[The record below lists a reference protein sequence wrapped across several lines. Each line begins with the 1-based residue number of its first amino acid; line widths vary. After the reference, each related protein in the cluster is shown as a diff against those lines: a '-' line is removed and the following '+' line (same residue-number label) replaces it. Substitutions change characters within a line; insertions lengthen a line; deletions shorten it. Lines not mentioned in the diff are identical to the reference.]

1 MGKCVVAFEPS
12 GKSVEVEIGTVLLDA
27 ARKADLEIPIPCGG
41 QGRCGRCK
49 VLVEHGAVDQPS
61 TVYLSAEELK
71 QGYVQACQAVVEGNA
86 VIFVPPRAVIE
97 RVVSVEKAP
106 EEVTLPVQCDW
117 RGEPTISKFF
127 LDIEPPSL
135 ADQTSDLERLKRE
148 LAKRYGIE
156 DITVN
161 LPLLRRIAST
171 LRQADWKVTT
181 VLDVGHWGLED
192 HVPPRLIDL
201 VPGDRTDGSL
211 GIAVDI
217 GTTTN
222 VVYLVDLLSGKVI
235 DIASAYNGQTSCG
248 EDVISRI
255 IYSEKKEDGLRH
267 LQSLVVKTIN
277 SLLAELSHRNE
288 IDLQEI
294 NRMTVAGNEVMIHLF
309 LAMPPESI
317 RYEPYIPTVTHPLLV
332 TAEEIG
338 IKINPQATVDCLPG
352 VGAYVGADITAGVV
366 SSGLFA
372 TDKLTVFMDVGTNG
386 EIVLGNADWL
396 ITCACSAGPAFEG
409 FGVEDG
415 MMATTGAIEE
425 VWINSDTFEPT
436 YGTIGN
442 APPRGICGSGLISL
456 LAEMFITGVIDKAG
470 KVNLD
475 LNTPWVR
482 KGEHGPEYIVAWG
495 DAPPLSPPKPALS
508 KVEGS
513 RGMKGGRKDI
523 VITEVD
529 IANLM
534 RAKAAV
540 RAGISVLLRS
550 VGLNIADIE
559 QVLIGG
565 AFGKHIEVDKAI
577 EIGLLPDM
585 PWDRFKFLGNTSILG
600 AYSALLCRDV
610 RRTVYDIAQKMTYL
624 ELSADNTFFDEF
636 NAALFLPHTDLS
648 QYPSVMTLLREQS
661 VAIS

>member
-1 MGKCVVAFEPS
+1 MSKCVVAFEPL

-61 TVYLSAEELK
+61 TVYLSAEELE

-106 EEVTLPVQCDW
+106 EEVTLPVECDW

-135 ADQTSDLERLKRE
+135 ADQTSDLDRLKRG
-148 LAKRYGIE
+148 LAKRYGID

-161 LPLLRRIAST
+161 LPLLRRIAPT
-171 LRQADWKVTT
+171 LRQADWQVTA

-201 VPGDRTDGSL
+201 VPGDRTDRSL

-222 VVYLVDLLSGKVI
+222 VVYLVDLLSGEVI

-255 IYSEKKEDGLRH
+255 IYSEKKEDGLQH

-277 SLLAELSHRNE
+277 SLLAELSHRHE

-309 LAMPPESI
+309 LALPPESI

-338 IKINPQATVDCLPG
+338 IRINPQATVDCLPG
-352 VGAYVGADITAGVV
+352 VGAYVGADITAGVL

-372 TDKLTVFMDVGTNG
+372 TDKLTVFLDVGTNG
-386 EIVLGNADWL
+386 EIVLGNADWM
-396 ITCACSAGPAFEG
+396 IACACSAGPAFEG

-415 MMATTGAIEE
+415 MMASTGAIEE
-425 VWINSDTFEPT
+425 VLINSNTREPT

-442 APPRGICGSGLISL
+442 APPKGICGSGLISL

-475 LNTPWVR
+475 LDAPRVR
-482 KGEHGPEYIVAWG
+482 EGKHGPEYVVAWG
-495 DAPPLSPPKPALS
+495 D
-508 KVEGS
+508 ETETG
-513 RGMKGGRKDI
+513 KDI

-540 RAGISVLLRS
+540 RAGISVLLRN

-565 AFGKHIEVDKAI
+565 AFGKHINIEKAI
-577 EIGLLPDM
+577 QIGLLPDM

-610 RRTVYDIAQKMTYL
+610 RRMVYDIAQKMTYL

-648 QYPSVMTLLREQS
+648 QYPSVMRLLREQGVAVSS
-661 VAIS
+661 VSI

>member
-1 MGKCVVAFEPS
+1 VSKCVVAFEPL

-49 VLVEHGAVDQPS
+49 VLVEHGVVDQPS
-61 TVYLSAEELK
+61 TVYLSAEELE

-86 VIFVPPRAVIE
+86 VIFIPPRAVIE

-117 RGEPTISKFF
+117 RGEPTISKLF

-148 LAKRYGIE
+148 LAKRYGID

-161 LPLLRRIAST
+161 LPLLRRIAPT

-201 VPGDRTDGSL
+201 VPGDRTDRSL
-211 GIAVDI
+211 GVAVDI

-255 IYSEKKEDGLRH
+255 IYSEKKEDGLQH

-277 SLLAELSHRNE
+277 SLLVELSHRNE
-288 IDLQEI
+288 VDLQEI

-425 VWINSDTFEPT
+425 VWINSDTFELT

-475 LNTPWVR
+475 LDTPWVR
-482 KGEHGPEYIVAWG
+482 KGEHGPEYVVAWG
-495 DAPPLSPPKPALS
+495 DAT
-508 KVEGS
+508 ETGE
-513 RGMKGGRKDI
+513 DI

-577 EIGLLPDM
+577 QIGLLPDM

-610 RRTVYDIAQKMTYL
+610 RRMVYDIAQKMTYL

-648 QYPSVMTLLREQS
+648 QYPSVMRLLRG
-661 VAIS
+661 

>member
-1 MGKCVVAFEPS
+1 M
-12 GKSVEVEIGTVLLDA
+12 
-27 ARKADLEIPIPCGG
+27 
-41 QGRCGRCK
+41 
-49 VLVEHGAVDQPS
+49 
-61 TVYLSAEELK
+61 
-71 QGYVQACQAVVEGNA
+71 
-86 VIFVPPRAVIE
+86 
-97 RVVSVEKAP
+97 
-106 EEVTLPVQCDW
+106 
-117 RGEPTISKFF
+117 
-127 LDIEPPSL
+127 
-135 ADQTSDLERLKRE
+135 
-148 LAKRYGIE
+148 
-156 DITVN
+156 
-161 LPLLRRIAST
+161 
-171 LRQADWKVTT
+171 
-181 VLDVGHWGLED
+181 
-192 HVPPRLIDL
+192 
-201 VPGDRTDGSL
+201 
-211 GIAVDI
+211 
-217 GTTTN
+217 
-222 VVYLVDLLSGKVI
+222 
-235 DIASAYNGQTSCG
+235 
-248 EDVISRI
+248 
-255 IYSEKKEDGLRH
+255 
-267 LQSLVVKTIN
+267 VVKTIN

-309 LAMPPESI
+309 LALPPESI

-338 IKINPQATVDCLPG
+338 IKINPQATIDCLPG

-372 TDKLTVFMDVGTNG
+372 TDKLTVFLDVGTNG

-415 MMATTGAIEE
+415 MMATTGAIED
-425 VWINSDTFEPT
+425 VWINSNTFEPT
-436 YGTIGN
+436 YNTIGN
-442 APPRGICGSGLISL
+442 APPKGICGSGLISL
-456 LAEMFITGVIDKAG
+456 LAEMFITGVINKAG

-475 LNTPWVR
+475 LDTPWVR
-482 KGEHGPEYIVAWG
+482 EGKHGPEYVVARG
-495 DAPPLSPPKPALS
+495 D
-508 KVEGS
+508 ETETGE
-513 RGMKGGRKDI
+513 DI

-550 VGLNIADIE
+550 VGLNIADVE

-565 AFGKHIEVDKAI
+565 AFGKHINIEKAI
-577 EIGLLPDM
+577 QIGLLPDM

-610 RRTVYDIAQKMTYL
+610 RRMVYEIAEKMTYL

-648 QYPSVMTLLREQS
+648 QYPSVMRLLRG
-661 VAIS
+661 

>member
-1 MGKCVVAFEPS
+1 VSKCVVAFEPS
-12 GKSVEVEIGTVLLDA
+12 GKSVEVEIGTVLIDA

-61 TVYLSAEELK
+61 TVYLSAEELE
-71 QGYVQACQAVVEGNA
+71 QGYVQACQAVVEGDA
-86 VIFVPPRAVIE
+86 VIFIPPRLKIE

-106 EEVTLPVQCDW
+106 EEITLPVKCDW
-117 RGEPTISKFF
+117 RGEPTISKLF

-161 LPLLRRIAST
+161 LPLLRRVAPT
-171 LRQADWKVTT
+171 LRQADWEVTA
-181 VLDVGHWGLED
+181 VLDVGHWD
-192 HVPPRLIDL
+192 HIPPRLIDL
-201 VPGDRTDGSL
+201 VPGDRTDRSL

-222 VVYLVDLLSGKVI
+222 VVYLVDLLSGEVM

-255 IYSEKKEDGLRH
+255 IYSEKKKEGLQH

-277 SLLAELSHRNE
+277 SLLAELSHRQE

-294 NRMTVAGNEVMIHLF
+294 HRMTVAGNEVMIHLF

-338 IKINPQATVDCLPG
+338 VRINPQATVDCLPG

-372 TDKLTVFMDVGTNG
+372 TDKLTVFLDVGTNG

-425 VWINSDTFEPT
+425 VLINSNTLEPT
-436 YGTIGN
+436 CNTIGD
-442 APPRGICGSGLISL
+442 APPKGICGSGLISL

-475 LNTPWVR
+475 LDTPRVR
-482 KGEHGPEYIVAWG
+482 ERKHGPEYVVAWG
-495 DAPPLSPPKPALS
+495 D
-508 KVEGS
+508 ETET
-513 RGMKGGRKDI
+513 GRDI

-550 VGLNIADIE
+550 VGLNIADVE

-565 AFGKHIEVDKAI
+565 AFGKHINIEKAI
-577 EIGLLPDM
+577 QIGLLPDM

-648 QYPSVMTLLREQS
+648 QYPSVMRLLREQGLA
-661 VAIS
+661 VL

>member
-12 GKSVEVEIGTVLLDA
+12 GKSVEVEIGTILVEA
-27 ARKADLEIPIPCGG
+27 ARKAGLEIPTPCGG

-49 VLVEHGAVDQPS
+49 VRVEHGPVNQPP
-61 TVYLSAEELK
+61 TIYLSPEEVE
-71 QGYVQACQAVVEGNA
+71 QGYVQACQATVEGDA
-86 VIFVPPRAVIE
+86 VIFIPPKAVIE

-106 EEVTLPVQCDW
+106 EEITLPVECDW
-117 RGEPTISKFF
+117 RREPTISKFF

-148 LAKRYGIE
+148 LAKQYGI
-156 DITVN
+156 DNITVN
-161 LPLLRRIAST
+161 LPLLRRMAST
-171 LRQADWKVTT
+171 LRQADWKVTA

-192 HVPPRLIDL
+192 HIPPRLIDL
-201 VPGDRTDGSL
+201 VPGDRTDSSL
-211 GIAVDI
+211 GVAVDI

-222 VVYLVDLLSGKVI
+222 VVYLVDLLSGEVI

-255 IYSEKKEDGLRH
+255 IYSEKRKGGLEH

-277 SLLAELSHRNE
+277 SLLTELSHRHE
-288 IDLQEI
+288 IDLREI
-294 NRMTVAGNEVMIHLF
+294 YRMTVAGNEVMIHLF

-338 IKINPQATVDCLPG
+338 IKINPQATIDCLPG

-372 TDKLTVFMDVGTNG
+372 TDKLTVFLDVGTNG

-425 VWINSDTFEPT
+425 VLINSNTYEPT
-436 YGTIGN
+436 YNTIGN
-442 APPRGICGSGLISL
+442 APPKGICGSGLISL

-470 KVNLD
+470 RVNLD
-475 LNTPWVR
+475 LDTPRVR
-482 KGEHGPEYIVAWG
+482 KGKHGPEYVVAWG
-495 DAPPLSPPKPALS
+495 D
-508 KVEGS
+508 ETETG
-513 RGMKGGRKDI
+513 KDI

-550 VGLNIADIE
+550 VGLNIADVE

-565 AFGKHIEVDKAI
+565 AFGKHINIEKAI
-577 EIGLLPDM
+577 QIGLLPDM

-610 RRTVYDIAQKMTYL
+610 RRMVYEIAEKMTYL

-648 QYPSVMTLLREQS
+648 QYPSVTRLLRGQDGAVS
-661 VAIS
+661 QGHTP

>member
-1 MGKCVVAFEPS
+1 MDKCVVAFEPS

-27 ARKADLEIPIPCGG
+27 ASKADLEIPIPCGG

-61 TVYLSAEELK
+61 TVYLSAEELE
-71 QGYVQACQAVVEGNA
+71 QGYVQACQAVVKGNA
-86 VIFVPPRAVIE
+86 VIFIPPKVKIE
-97 RVVSVEKAP
+97 RVVSIEKAP

-127 LDIEPPSL
+127 LDIKPPNL

-148 LAKRYGIE
+148 LAKRYRID

-161 LPLLRRIAST
+161 LPLLRKMAPT
-171 LRQADWKVTT
+171 LRQADWKVTA

-201 VPGDRTDGSL
+201 VPGDRTDRSL

-222 VVYLVDLLSGKVI
+222 VVYLVDLLSSEVI
-235 DIASAYNGQTSCG
+235 DIASAYNGQTACG

-255 IYSEKKEDGLRH
+255 IYSEKKKEGLQH

-277 SLLAELSHRNE
+277 SLLAELSHRHE

-294 NRMTVAGNEVMIHLF
+294 HRMTVAGNEVMIHLF

-338 IKINPQATVDCLPG
+338 IRINPQATVDCLPG

-372 TDKLTVFMDVGTNG
+372 TDKLTVFLDVGTNG

-415 MMATTGAIEE
+415 MMATRGAIEE
-425 VWINSDTFEPT
+425 VLINSNTHEPT
-436 YGTIGN
+436 CNTIGN
-442 APPRGICGSGLISL
+442 APPKGICGSGLISL
-456 LAEMFITGVIDKAG
+456 MAEMFITGVIDKAG

-475 LNTPWVR
+475 LDTPRVR
-482 KGEHGPEYIVAWG
+482 KGKHGPEYVVAWG
-495 DAPPLSPPKPALS
+495 D
-508 KVEGS
+508 ETETGE
-513 RGMKGGRKDI
+513 DI

-550 VGLNIADIE
+550 VGLNIADIA

-565 AFGKHIEVDKAI
+565 AFGKHINIEKAI
-577 EIGLLPDM
+577 QIGLLPDM

-610 RRTVYDIAQKMTYL
+610 RRTIYDIAQKMTYL

-636 NAALFLPHTDLS
+636 NAALFLPHTDLI
-648 QYPSVMTLLREQS
+648 QYPSVMRLLREQG
-661 VAIS
+661 VAVS